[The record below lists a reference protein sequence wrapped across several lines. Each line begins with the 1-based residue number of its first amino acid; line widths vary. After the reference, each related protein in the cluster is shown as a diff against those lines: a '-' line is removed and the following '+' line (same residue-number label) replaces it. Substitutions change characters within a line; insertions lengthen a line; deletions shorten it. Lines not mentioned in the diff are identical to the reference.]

1 MYYLLSSGFLNK
13 NKKGKTCSHHFPIIS
28 RRCHRPAYIAPRAEC
43 DWAKVESAHQSM
55 SCATHCD
62 APNCERCGASAVST
76 N

>member
-13 NKKGKTCSHHFPIIS
+13 TKNAKRVLIISLIS
-28 RRCHRPAYIAPRAEC
+28 RRCHRPAYIAPRAAC

-62 APNCERCGASAVST
+62 APNGERCGASAVST

>member
-13 NKKGKTCSHHFPIIS
+13 TKNAKRVLIISLIS

-55 SCATHCD
+55 SCATHFD
-62 APNCERCGASAVST
+62 APNGERCGASAVST